1 MEKTYKRITLK
12 ERIIIETLL
21 HEKRS
26 KSYISKHLKRARST
40 ITNELK
46 NWLKK
51 PSDKYNAQLANW
63 YATAINSDKRTKD
76 KINTHKRLK
85 LYVYRGLLNGY
96 SPDQIA
102 GSIKLLYPNDP
113 IMSISYEAIYQHIYR
128 HRQSTI
134 SKKLIKLLPY
144 HHHKRRA
151 NRKFG
156 KNRIRIKDQVSID
169 QRPQHIQLREE
180 VGHWEG
186 DLMIG
191 VGQKSAIATN
201 VERKTRYTFIMKI
214 DNRKSKTVTKAF
226 ADSLNTLP
234 NYIRKS
240 MTYDNGMEMA
250 NHKWLAKKTGIDIF
264 FAHPYS
270 SWERGTNENT
280 NGLIRR
286 FFPKGTD
293 FNDITL
299 KQLKEAEYK
308 LNNRPRKVLGYKT
321 PSQMMQEEI
330 NAKSVSGKLN
340 SEITFGFFKSLKSYS
355 EFNADFHQKN

>member
-1 MEKTYKRITLK
+1 MEKTYKRITLT

-21 HEKRS
+21 HEKRT
-26 KSYISKHLKRARST
+26 KSYIAKHLKRARST

-46 NWLKK
+46 NWLLK
-51 PSDKYNAQLANW
+51 PTDNYNATLANW
-63 YATAINSDKRTKD
+63 YATEVNSSKRTQD

-85 LYVYRGLLNGY
+85 MYVYRCLLNGY
-96 SPDQIA
+96 SPDQIS

-113 IMSISYEAIYQHIYR
+113 VMSISYEAIYQHIYR
-128 HRQSTI
+128 HRQS
-134 SKKLIKLLPY
+134 SLGKKLIKLLPY

-156 KNRIRIKDQVSID
+156 SKKNRIKDQVSID
-169 QRPQHIQLREE
+169 QRPAHIELRQE

-214 DNRKSKTVTKAF
+214 DNRKSTTVTKAF
-226 ADSLNTLP
+226 AETLNTLP
-234 NYIRKS
+234 QYIIKS

-250 NHKWLAKKTGIDIF
+250 NHKWLAQKTGINIF

-270 SWERGTNENT
+270 SYERGTNENT

-293 FNDITL
+293 FNTITAL
-299 KQLKEAEYK
+299 QLKHAQDK

-321 PSQMMQEEI
+321 PNQMMQQEI
-330 NAKSVSGKLN
+330 KLKMVCGELN
-340 SEITFGFFKSLKSYS
+340 SEITFGSLKSQKSYS
-355 EFNADFHQKN
+355 EFNANIQQKN